1 MLRPDRA
8 LAPAAAVAPRVELF
22 GRGDCPYTSQL
33 REHLVLS
40 GVTFAEYDI
49 DLDDA
54 ARRRVLA
61 LIAGQRLVPVLV
73 EDGHVTAI
81 GWHGRGSA
89 IDGGG
94 RG

>member
-1 MLRPDRA
+1 M
-8 LAPAAAVAPRVELF
+8 APAGAARPRVELF
-22 GRGDCPYTSQL
+22 GRGDCPYTSEL
-33 REHLVLS
+33 REHLVWS

-61 LIAGQRLVPVLV
+61 LTAGQRLVPVLV

-81 GWHGRGSA
+81 GWRGRGSA
-89 IDGGG
+89 IDSAGGAPG
-94 RG
+94 EYQR